1 MSNPVELQQQAGVL
15 TVRLNRPEKKNA
27 ITGAM
32 YAALAAALEAA
43 DADDRVRVVL
53 LTGSS
58 ECFTSGNDV
67 ADFLERP
74 AGAGESPALG
84 FMRALF
90 RLRKPVVA
98 AVAGPAVGI
107 GSTLLLHCD
116 LIYVSRDARLQ
127 MPFVK
132 LGLCP
137 EFGSSQILPHLLGAA
152 RAAQL
157 ILLGEAINGEQAVA
171 WGLANE
177 CLADGTATLARAE
190 VVAQHLTRLAP
201 SALADSKRLMRGAD
215 REALWQV
222 IEAEGELFAKRLH
235 SPEAVEA
242 LSAFM
247 ERREADFSKL
257 SA

>member
-1 MSNPVELQQQAGVL
+1 MSDPILLHTHAGLL

-27 ITGAM
+27 LTRQM
-32 YAALAAALEAA
+32 YAQLAEALLAA
-43 DADDRVRVVL
+43 DADSEVRAVL

-67 ADFLERP
+67 GDFLERSP
-74 AGAGESPALG
+74 ADAESPALC

-90 RLRKPVVA
+90 DMRKPVVA

-107 GSTLLLHCD
+107 GTTMLLHCD
-116 LIYVSRDARLQ
+116 LVYVSRDARLQ

-137 EFGSSQILPHLLGAA
+137 EFASSRILPRLLGRT

-157 ILLGEAINGEQAVA
+157 ILLGEAFNGEQAVA
-171 WGLANE
+171 WGIANE
-177 CLADGTATLARAE
+177 YLESGEATLARARD
-190 VVAQHLTRLAP
+190 VALQLTRLAP
-201 SALADSKRLMRGAD
+201 AAIADSKRLMCSSE
-215 REALWQV
+215 REELWQV
-222 IEAEGELFAKRLH
+222 IEAESELFAQRLR

-247 ERREADFSKL
+247 ERREADFSRI
-257 SA
+257 

>member
-1 MSNPVELQQQAGVL
+1 MSDSILSHTDAGLL
-15 TVRLNRPEKKNA
+15 TLRLDRPQKKNA
-27 ITGAM
+27 LTREM
-32 YAALAAALEAA
+32 YAALADALLAA
-43 DADDRVRVVL
+43 DADERVRAVL

-67 ADFLERP
+67 GDFLARP
-74 AGAGESPALG
+74 PEGESPALC

-90 RLRKPVVA
+90 NLRKPVVA

-107 GSTLLLHCD
+107 GTTLLLHCD
-116 LIYVSRDARLQ
+116 LVYVSRDARLQ

-137 EFGSSQILPHLLGAA
+137 EFGSSRILPRLLGQT

-157 ILLGEAINGEQAVA
+157 ILLGEAFSGEQAVA
-171 WGLANE
+171 WGIANE
-177 CLADGTATLARAE
+177 CLEGGEATLARAE
-190 VVAQHLTRLAP
+190 EVARQLTRLAP
-201 SALADSKRLMRGAD
+201 AALADSKQLMRGPE
-215 REALWQV
+215 REGLWQV
-222 IEAEGELFAKRLH
+222 IEKESELFAERLR

-242 LSAFM
+242 LNAFM

-257 SA
+257 